1 MPTANLRPTDSPRS
15 RRPHILLVDDN
26 FETLKLLQRV
36 LQNDYHVTFAQSGD
50 AALELLGRYLFDL
63 VLLDMMMPGLNGL
76 DVLKMMRSDPET
88 ANIPVVVL
96 SAMSRGKDV
105 VTALQAG
112 ANDYVTKPFDI
123 EVVRMRIHNQ
133 VRMKELMDERAAT
146 IEYLRDSVDVKD
158 RFLRIAT
165 HDLKNPLNN
174 IRMAHYYLRTLVGQK
189 PEAAEALGI
198 IADTVDTM
206 TQLIEDFLDTAA
218 IQSGKPSLNPDIVP
232 VESILW
238 EVFSNFE
245 AAARRKQITLMMGD
259 VTGVVYADP
268 TRLHQIISN
277 LVSNAVKYSPEG
289 RVVTVSAELH
299 NGNVRINVA
308 DEGPGIPEAERGNLF
323 EPFGKLSTKP
333 TGGESSSGLGL
344 WIVRELV
351 ALHHGK
357 LGVESPADGGSIFWV
372 ELPAWQ
378 EQAMVA

>member
-259 VTGVVYADP
+259 VSGVVYADP

-289 RVVTVSAELH
+289 RVVTVSAEIH
-299 NGNVRINVA
+299 NGSVRINVA
-308 DEGPGIPEAERGNLF
+308 DEGPGIPEGERGKLF

-357 LGVESPADGGSIFWV
+357 LGLESPAEGGSVFWV

>member
-1 MPTANLRPTDSPRS
+1 
-15 RRPHILLVDDN
+15 
-26 FETLKLLQRV
+26 
-36 LQNDYHVTFAQSGD
+36 
-50 AALELLGRYLFDL
+50 
-63 VLLDMMMPGLNGL
+63 
-76 DVLKMMRSDPET
+76 MMRSDPET

-189 PEAAEALGI
+189 PEVAEALGI
-198 IADTVDTM
+198 ISDTVDTM

-289 RVVTVSAELH
+289 RVVTVSAEMH

>member
-245 AAARRKQITLMMGD
+245 AAARRKQITLMMGA
-259 VTGVVYADP
+259 VSGVVYADP

-289 RVVTVSAELH
+289 RVVTVSAEIH
-299 NGNVRINVA
+299 NGSVRINVA
-308 DEGPGIPEAERGNLF
+308 DEGPGIPEGERGKLF

-357 LGVESPADGGSIFWV
+357 LGLESPAEGGSVFWV

>member
-1 MPTANLRPTDSPRS
+1 MPTANLRPNEPARA

-36 LQNDYHVTFAQSGD
+36 LQADYHVTFAQSGD

-63 VLLDMMMPGLNGL
+63 VLLDMMMPGLNGI

-88 ANIPVVVL
+88 AHIPVVVL

-105 VTALQAG
+105 VAALQAG

-133 VRMKELMDERAAT
+133 IRMKELMDERAAT

-174 IRMAHYYLRTLVGQK
+174 IRMAHYYLRSQIGQN
-189 PEAAEALGI
+189 EAAAEALGI
-198 IADTVDTM
+198 IAETVETM
-206 TQLIEDFLDTAA
+206 TQLVEDFLDTAA

-232 VESILW
+232 VDSIIW
-238 EVFSNFE
+238 EVFSHFE

-259 VTGVVYADP
+259 VDGIVYADP

-277 LVSNAVKYSPEG
+277 LVSNAIKYSPTG
-289 RVVTVSAELH
+289 RVVTVSAGTY
-299 NGNVRINVA
+299 NGQVRINVA
-308 DEGPGIPEAERGNLF
+308 DEGPGIPEAERGKLF
-323 EPFGKLSTKP
+323 EPFGKLSTRP

-351 ALHHGK
+351 KLHHGEI
-357 LGVESPADGGSIFWV
+357 GVECPPDGGSIFWV
-372 ELPAWQ
+372 ELPTWR

>member
-1 MPTANLRPTDSPRS
+1 MPTSNLRPNDPPRA
-15 RRPHILLVDDN
+15 RRPHVLLVDDN

-63 VLLDMMMPGLNGL
+63 VLLDMMMPGLNGI

-88 ANIPVVVL
+88 AHIPVVVL

-105 VTALQAG
+105 VAALQAG

-133 VRMKELMDERAAT
+133 IRMKELMDERAAT
-146 IEYLRDSVDVKD
+146 ITYLRDSVDVKD

-174 IRMAHYYLRTLVGQK
+174 IRMAQYYLRSQVGHQ

-198 IADTVDTM
+198 IAETVDTM

-218 IQSGKPSLNPDIVP
+218 IQSGKPGLNPDIVP
-232 VESILW
+232 VENILW
-238 EVFSNFE
+238 EVFSHFE
-245 AAARRKQITLMMGD
+245 ASARRKQITLMMGD
-259 VTGVVYADP
+259 VSGLVYADP

-277 LVSNAVKYSPEG
+277 LVSNAIKYSPAG
-289 RVVTVSAELH
+289 RVVTVAAEQY
-299 NGNVRINVA
+299 NGTVRISVA
-308 DEGPGIPEAERGNLF
+308 DEGPGIPEAERGKLF

-351 ALHHGK
+351 ALHHGQ
-357 LGVESPADGGSIFWV
+357 LGVDCPPDGGSIFWV
-372 ELPAWQ
+372 ELPAWR

>member
-189 PEAAEALGI
+189 PEVAEALGI
-198 IADTVDTM
+198 ISDTVDTM

-289 RVVTVSAELH
+289 RVVTVSAEMH

>member
-198 IADTVDTM
+198 ISDTVDTM

-245 AAARRKQITLMMGD
+245 AAARRKQITLLMGD

-289 RVVTVSAELH
+289 RVVTVSAGMH
-299 NGNVRINVA
+299 NGHVRINVA

-357 LGVESPADGGSIFWV
+357 LGVESPPDGGSVFWV

>member
-1 MPTANLRPTDSPRS
+1 MPTANLRSTDSPRP

-63 VLLDMMMPGLNGL
+63 VLLDMMMPGLNGI

-259 VTGVVYADP
+259 VSGIVYADP
-268 TRLHQIISN
+268 TRLHQIMSN

-289 RVVTVSAELH
+289 RVVTVSAGMH

-308 DEGPGIPEAERGNLF
+308 DEGPGIPEAERGKLF

-357 LGVESPADGGSIFWV
+357 LGVESPPDGGSVFWV

>member
-1 MPTANLRPTDSPRS
+1 MSSPRC
-15 RRPHILLVDDN
+15 RLV
-26 FETLKLLQRV
+26 R
-36 LQNDYHVTFAQSGD
+36 
-50 AALELLGRYLFDL
+50 
-63 VLLDMMMPGLNGL
+63 
-76 DVLKMMRSDPET
+76 
-88 ANIPVVVL
+88 
-96 SAMSRGKDV
+96 
-105 VTALQAG
+105 
-112 ANDYVTKPFDI
+112 NDYVTKPFDI

-268 TRLHQIISN
+268 TRLHQIIS
-277 LVSNAVKYSPEG
+277 P
-289 RVVTVSAELH
+289 
-299 NGNVRINVA
+299 
-308 DEGPGIPEAERGNLF
+308 
-323 EPFGKLSTKP
+323 
-333 TGGESSSGLGL
+333 
-344 WIVRELV
+344 
-351 ALHHGK
+351 
-357 LGVESPADGGSIFWV
+357 PAPDH
-372 ELPAWQ
+372 Q
-378 EQAMVA
+378 

>member
-158 RFLRIAT
+158 RFLRTAT

-174 IRMAHYYLRTLVGQK
+174 IRMAQYYLRTLVGQK

-245 AAARRKQITLMMGD
+245 AAARRKQIR
-259 VTGVVYADP
+259 AI
-268 TRLHQIISN
+268 RSQS
-277 LVSNAVKYSPEG
+277 
-289 RVVTVSAELH
+289 
-299 NGNVRINVA
+299 
-308 DEGPGIPEAERGNLF
+308 
-323 EPFGKLSTKP
+323 
-333 TGGESSSGLGL
+333 
-344 WIVRELV
+344 
-351 ALHHGK
+351 
-357 LGVESPADGGSIFWV
+357 
-372 ELPAWQ
+372 
-378 EQAMVA
+378 

>member
-76 DVLKMMRSDPET
+76 DVLKMMRNDPET